1 MWTMIRRRSFSI
13 TTPIFALLTL
23 AIFGLIWL
31 PLGVLLAAW
40 LVYAQEIKPMLL
52 ADRLHKLWLSLPTVK
67 QYREKLP
74 VELHYVRGM
83 ICSECRSRSIYNRG
97 WLHKNDFRRYFV
109 CNHCNS
115 TLYRA

>member
-67 QYREKLP
+67 QYREKLAD
-74 VELHYVRGM
+74 
-83 ICSECRSRSIYNRG
+83 RSITGGGYTRTISADI
-97 WLHKNDFRRYFV
+97 LCATIATV
-109 CNHCNS
+109 HCI
-115 TLYRA
+115 APEQI